1 MGWYLCYFLHRH
13 LDFRRAEVQALADL
27 AGCGAEVR
35 WRAPHGDVEHSP
47 LWHVWLPSD
56 AAAREICERS
66 VLVKA
71 FVELWGEGDGPDA
84 LCASIASFPAARK
97 DPFLA
102 PDTTFK
108 VELEDF
114 GWTEH
119 GTRGDNWAPVVRRM
133 DALAPAV
140 TFLGKARMKD
150 PQHVFWS
157 VETAR
162 EGQWKGLPSDI
173 PPRNYFGRV
182 VAKGLGR
189 ACMKTY
195 DLTKRR
201 YLGPTSMDVEM
212 GLIMC
217 NMAHA
222 RPGGV
227 VWDPFCGTG
236 SILIA
241 AAHFGAMTLGSDID
255 IRVIKHG
262 KRDKKTGKQ
271 VDVWTNF
278 EDYGL
283 PPPVGLVRMDLHKHS
298 FRRDPADEATTGEHT
313 SSAAGD
319 VGGSSSGLARGPSVA
334 RLEGSLQAVVG
345 DPPYGVRAGGRKSGG
360 RKRLPDGTVAPIP
373 EEHRSDHIPS
383 TVPYPFS
390 ECLDDLMDQSARL
403 LEVGGRLC
411 FFAPAAASAEDQAT
425 AGADEVPSHPSLEL
439 RASCMQLL
447 GTRWGRRLAVFEK
460 TKPYDEADARRAH
473 EERQKARRERGG
485 MEDLLERMRETVYH
499 GERAAAKKKKQK
511 EREAREKKREEE
523 EEENDEEE
531 GGASKKEGDESRANE
546 DEKKRRAPR
555 VGPDAV
561 AEKHREHSRKR
572 ERMPPGKRT
581 AFRGKL
587 V

>member
-1 MGWYLCYFLHRH
+1 MDCKVPRQQAPPPPLSRRQSHRALGPFSSRSPPPGLAPHARWAGDACYFLHRH

-27 AGCGAEVR
+27 AGSGAEHAS
-35 WRAPHGDVEHSP
+35 APHGDVEHSP

-84 LCASIASFPAARK
+84 LCASIASYPAARK

-298 FRRDPADEATTGEHT
+298 FKRDPAAEATTGEHT
-313 SSAAGD
+313 SSGD

-345 DPPYGVRAGGRKSGG
+345 DPPYGVRAGVGSPGVGNASR
-360 RKRLPDGTVAPIP
+360 TAPSRRFRGAPLGPHP
-373 EEHRSDHIPS
+373 EH
-383 TVPYPFS
+383 
-390 ECLDDLMDQSARL
+390 
-403 LEVGGRLC
+403 
-411 FFAPAAASAEDQAT
+411 
-425 AGADEVPSHPSLEL
+425 GAVS
-439 RASCMQLL
+439 LL
-447 GTRWGRRLAVFEK
+447 GVPRR
-460 TKPYDEADARRAH
+460 P
-473 EERQKARRERGG
+473 
-485 MEDLLERMRETVYH
+485 H
-499 GERAAAKKKKQK
+499 GP
-511 EREAREKKREEE
+511 EREAPRGGRAAVLLRARG
-523 EEENDEEE
+523 
-531 GGASKKEGDESRANE
+531 GGARRTRPPPARTRSRAT
-546 DEKKRRAPR
+546 RAW
-555 VGPDAV
+555 
-561 AEKHREHSRKR
+561 S
-572 ERMPPGKRT
+572 
-581 AFRGKL
+581 
-587 V
+587 

>member
-189 ACMKTY
+189 ACIKTY

-298 FRRDPADEATTGEHT
+298 FKRDPAAEATTGERT

-345 DPPYGVRAGGRKSGG
+345 DPPYGVRAGGSEVRGSETPPG
-360 RKRLPDGTVAPIP
+360 RHRRADSRGAPLGPHP
-373 EEHRSDHIPS
+373 EH
-383 TVPYPFS
+383 
-390 ECLDDLMDQSARL
+390 
-403 LEVGGRLC
+403 
-411 FFAPAAASAEDQAT
+411 
-425 AGADEVPSHPSLEL
+425 GAVS
-439 RASCMQLL
+439 LL
-447 GTRWGRRLAVFEK
+447 GVPRR
-460 TKPYDEADARRAH
+460 P
-473 EERQKARRERGG
+473 
-485 MEDLLERMRETVYH
+485 H
-499 GERAAAKKKKQK
+499 GP
-511 EREAREKKREEE
+511 EREAPRGRA
-523 EEENDEEE
+523 
-531 GGASKKEGDESRANE
+531 GGCASSRPRQRARRTRPPPARTRSRAT
-546 DEKKRRAPR
+546 RAW
-555 VGPDAV
+555 
-561 AEKHREHSRKR
+561 S
-572 ERMPPGKRT
+572 
-581 AFRGKL
+581 
-587 V
+587 